1 MCVIV
6 VVIVGVTNSLVNC
19 YGYYC
24 YPTLKIKIW
33 QFYSFCV
40 FFVLFSPL
48 FLWHRYILQLYHVH
62 GSLLRGLNDFNLELS
77 SSLGRHSW
85 DVQLGK
91 QSQSILCQKITT
103 VNQMSTDICA
113 VPTRHGL
120 YLMHPHLFL
129 PPKNICQFNLI
140 ILNARDYNYQLFFLL
155 PNFRFEWCFC
165 NGFHGFSEWVV
176 PVIKSR

>member
-1 MCVIV
+1 MTILFILC
-6 VVIVGVTNSLVNC
+6 
-19 YGYYC
+19 
-24 YPTLKIKIW
+24 
-33 QFYSFCV
+33 

-103 VNQMSTDICA
+103 VNQMSTDMCSPSETWSILNA
-113 VPTRHGL
+113 SSLIFTPE
-120 YLMHPHLFL
+120 
-129 PPKNICQFNLI
+129 KICQFNLI